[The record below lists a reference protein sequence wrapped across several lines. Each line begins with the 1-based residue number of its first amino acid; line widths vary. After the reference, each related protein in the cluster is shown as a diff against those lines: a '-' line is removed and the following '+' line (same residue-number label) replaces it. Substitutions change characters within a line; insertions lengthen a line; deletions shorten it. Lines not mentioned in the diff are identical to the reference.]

1 MEQTRHTA
9 AEAHASITGSGA
21 LPEDREW
28 PECDLVMKG
37 GITSGVVYPKAIAE
51 IAGTFRLRS
60 IGGTSAGAIAAACAA
75 AAELGRQRYLR
86 KEIPEDPQGFARL
99 AELPKLLSERVASG
113 RGSRLLGFFKPA
125 RSMRKTFRV
134 FIGTL
139 ETKGWVRRV
148 LRWSVLTLR
157 EDRCR
162 AALAAAGMSALFAV
176 LMLSIWCGAQALG
189 LAMPP
194 GRAALGAAMHALL
207 QSQTLALKAGLAL
220 LSLSAALAV
229 ATVLTL
235 SVWLVLRLLR
245 QLPGN
250 FYGICSGMPE
260 PDDAHPEEALMPWL
274 EGFLDELSGQ
284 DQLQRENAPR
294 RPLTFGDMDAH
305 GIELKMMTTSLT
317 FGRPFRLPF
326 GDDDA
331 VRENGLFAAKRSDF
345 ERLFPTHVVD
355 WMQAHPRRL
364 DGSDFLRNTD
374 LDGFLRMPA
383 PRDFPVLVAVRMSLS
398 FPLLLSAVPLYSLDR
413 RKDLPRSQVPLKLRP
428 CWFTDGGVGSNFP
441 IHFFDTPLP
450 MRPTFGLDLGTA
462 SEGMGDDPEARVHF
476 PADNNDASLSPWWAF
491 EGDTGFG
498 AIRRLLL
505 RIVAVAKDWNHDA
518 LAVLPGFRDRICTV
532 LLKDGEGGLNLTM
545 PESLIRRLGEF
556 GEEAGRRFVAAFGP
570 QAPGAETPRI
580 GWANHQKIRQRM
592 LLATMTESLLAIDE
606 AVRHKQG
613 TALDVQRFF
622 DKRDPLPR
630 SYSYDKTGGLELDKK
645 TGRYRSQAGLS
656 RWLLLSLAE
665 LGATLRAH
673 IEAQPRPKRGEETSI
688 DPRNGSPRP
697 RPELKVRPRI

>member
-1 MEQTRHTA
+1 MEQTRHSA
-9 AEAHASITGSGA
+9 AEAHASMTGSGA

-51 IAGTFRLRS
+51 IARTFRLRS

-99 AELPKLLSERVASG
+99 AELPTLLSERVASG

-125 RSMRKTFRV
+125 RSMRKAFRV
-134 FIGTL
+134 FTGTL
-139 ETKGWVRRV
+139 EVKGIAMRA
-148 LRWSVLTLR
+148 LRWSLMTLR
-157 EDRCR
+157 EDRIR
-162 AALAAAGMSALFAV
+162 AVATALAMTLVFAALALA
-176 LMLSIWCGAQALG
+176 IWHGGHALG
-189 LAMPP
+189 VALAPERPAFDAAMNALRQS
-194 GRAALGAAMHALL
+194 GSAALM
-207 QSQTLALKAGLAL
+207 TGLIL
-220 LSLSAALAV
+220 LSLCAALLV

-250 FYGICSGMPE
+250 FYGICGGMPE
-260 PDDAHPEEALMPWL
+260 RDDAHPEEALMPWL
-274 EGFLDELSGQ
+274 EGFLDALSGQ
-284 DQLQRENAPR
+284 DQLQRENVPR

-326 GDDDA
+326 GDEEA

-345 ERLFPTHVVD
+345 ERLFPAHVVD

-364 DGSDFLRNTD
+364 DGGDFLRNTD

-383 PRDFPVLVAVRMSLS
+383 PEDFPVLVAVRMSLS

-413 RKDLPRSQVPLKLRP
+413 RKDQPKSPVPLELRP

-462 SEGMGDDPEARVHF
+462 SEEMGDDPEARVHF
-476 PADNNDASLSPWWAF
+476 PTDNNDASLSPWWAF
-491 EGDTGFG
+491 ERATGVG
-498 AIRRLLL
+498 AIARFLL

-545 PESLIRRLGEF
+545 PEPLIRRLGEF

-570 QAPGAETPRI
+570 QAPDAETPRI

-606 AVRHKQG
+606 AVRHNQG
-613 TALDVQRFF
+613 TALDMQRFF
-622 DKRDPLPR
+622 DNRDPLPR
-630 SYSYDKTGGLELDKK
+630 SYPYRRSGGLERDKK

-673 IEAQPRPKRGEETSI
+673 VDPKRGVETPI